1 MKKHALEDRDFASWV
16 FMARTRD
23 AIFRNRVKELQKHN
37 LSVRQASVLIVL
49 EELDKEATPAKVSKW
64 VFREPHSVSDFL
76 KRMERDGLIKRIKD
90 LARKNMIRVEITD
103 KGREAVHN
111 AKKIEPVHK
120 IMAVLSNEEH
130 RQLMAIMQK
139 LWDKALEELKI
150 EHRPIFPSSQ

>member
-16 FMARTRD
+16 FIARTRD

-49 EELDKEATPAKVSKW
+49 EELDTKATPAEVSKW

-90 LARKNMIRVEITD
+90 LKRKNMIRIEVTD

-139 LWDKALEELKI
+139 LWDKALEELRI
-150 EHRPIFPSSQ
+150 ENRPIFPSFQ

>member
-16 FMARTRD
+16 FIARTRD

-49 EELDKEATPAKVSKW
+49 EELDKKATPAEVSKW

-90 LARKNMIRVEITD
+90 LKRKNMIRIEITD

-139 LWDKALEELKI
+139 LWDKALEELRI
-150 EHRPIFPSSQ
+150 ENRPIFPSSQ

>member
-16 FMARTRD
+16 FIARTRD

-49 EELDKEATPAKVSKW
+49 EELDTKATPAEVSKW

-90 LARKNMIRVEITD
+90 LKRKNMIRIEVTD

-139 LWDKALEELKI
+139 LWDKALEELRI
-150 EHRPIFPSSQ
+150 ENRPIFPSSQ

>member
-23 AIFRNRVKELQKHN
+23 AILRSRVKELHKYN
-37 LSVRQASVLIVL
+37 LTGRQSSVLIIL
-49 EELDKEATPAKVSKW
+49 EELDRKATPAEVSKW
-64 VFREPHSVSDFL
+64 VFREPHSVSDLL

-111 AKKIEPVHK
+111 AKKIEPVHR
-120 IMAVLSNEEH
+120 IMAVLSKEEH
-130 RQLMAIMQK
+130 QQLMVIMQK
-139 LWDKALEELKI
+139 LWDKALEELRI
-150 EHRPIFPSSQ
+150 ENRPIFPSSQ

>member
-49 EELDKEATPAKVSKW
+49 EELDKKATPAEVSKW

-90 LARKNMIRVEITD
+90 LKRKNMIRIEITD

-139 LWDKALEELKI
+139 LWDKALEELRI
-150 EHRPIFPSSQ
+150 ENRPIFPSSQ

>member
-16 FMARTRD
+16 FMSRTRD
-23 AIFRNRVKELQKHN
+23 AIFRNRVTELQKHN
-37 LSVRQASVLIVL
+37 LSARQASVLIVL
-49 EELDKEATPAKVSKW
+49 EELDRKATPAEVSKW

-120 IMAVLSNEEH
+120 IMAVLSKEEH
-130 RQLMAIMQK
+130 QQLMAIMQK
-139 LWDKALEELKI
+139 LWDKALEELRIKN
-150 EHRPIFPSSQ
+150 RPIFPSSQ

>member
-49 EELDKEATPAKVSKW
+49 EELDEKATPAEVSKW

-90 LARKNMIRVEITD
+90 LARKNMIRIEITD

-130 RQLMAIMQK
+130 RQLMVIMQK
-139 LWDKALEELKI
+139 LWDKALEELRI
-150 EHRPIFPSSQ
+150 ENRPIFPSSQ

>member
-1 MKKHALEDRDFASWV
+1 MKKHALEDQDFASWV

-23 AIFRNRVKELQKHN
+23 AIFKNRVKELQKHN

-49 EELDKEATPAKVSKW
+49 EELDKKATPAEVSKW

-103 KGREAVHN
+103 KGREALHN
-111 AKKIEPVHK
+111 AKKIEPVHR
-120 IMAVLSNEEH
+120 IMAVLSKEEH
-130 RQLMAIMQK
+130 QQLRVIMQK

-150 EHRPIFPSSQ
+150 ENRPIFPSFQ

>member
-1 MKKHALEDRDFASWV
+1 MRKHALEGRDFASWV

-23 AIFRNRVKELQKHN
+23 AIFRSRVKELRKHN
-37 LSVRQASVLIVL
+37 LSARQASVLIVL
-49 EELDKEATPAKVSKW
+49 EELDEKATLAEVSKW

-111 AKKIEPVHK
+111 TKKMESVHK
-120 IMAVLSNEEH
+120 IMAVLSKEEH
-130 RQLMAIMQK
+130 QQLRAIMQK
-139 LWDKALEELKI
+139 LWNKALEELRI
-150 EHRPIFPSSQ
+150 ENRPIFPSSQ